1 MDIENDAADDTDH
14 ADSADS
20 DADSADSDAD
30 ADVDRHRRNIKLMTS
45 LTVLSSLDR
54 IKRSDLFVCT
64 TLSSSDLVLNVCP
77 SLN

>member
-20 DADSADSDAD
+20 DAHSAD

-54 IKRSDLFVCT
+54 IKRSELFCMY
-64 TLSSSDLVLNVCP
+64 DAIEF
-77 SLN
+77 